1 MVFAGLTVIVALAGL
16 SVVNIPM
23 LTKMGLAAAATVA
36 IAVLIAL
43 TMIPALLGFAG
54 KRALRRKDRKN
65 LKSRADSKDSKVRG
79 LTKPAAAQSTENAR
93 NTKPNLGTRWARLVL
108 RRPVTV
114 LLIGVLGL
122 GAVAIPATSL
132 ELGLPDEGTSAP
144 DTTQRKA
151 YDLLSESFG
160 AGFNGPLMV
169 TVDTGGTKEPLPPPR
184 RWARPSPRSTASR
197 RSRPPR

>member
-65 LKSRADSKDSKVRG
+65 LA
-79 LTKPAAAQSTENAR
+79 KPAAAHSAR
-93 NTKPNLGTRWARLVL
+93 GAKDAKPNLGTRWARLVL
-108 RRPVTV
+108 RRP
-114 LLIGVLGL
+114 
-122 GAVAIPATSL
+122 
-132 ELGLPDEGTSAP
+132 
-144 DTTQRKA
+144 
-151 YDLLSESFG
+151 
-160 AGFNGPLMV
+160 
-169 TVDTGGTKEPLPPPR
+169 
-184 RWARPSPRSTASR
+184 SPCC
-197 RSRPPR
+197 